1 MARKSR
7 IEPRKN
13 ISFLSENDFEPK
25 RIKILQNPENC
36 QISRTGKGYER
47 QEITLATKMSSS
59 PFEKLPDEIILKIF
73 SFLSFKSL
81 GNCNRVSHRLKTIS
95 QDTSLW
101 KEVKA
106 WLKVIPAGF
115 VEKIVKSKVKH
126 LSIPNC
132 EVFPINLNLLIEH
145 KLDLKSMDISNCD
158 GNDNFLSE
166 LVKHSKAL
174 EYLDLTESRPN
185 LVHKC
190 IENFDYSNKFK
201 VLCVNE
207 VKLNFKYVKQMI
219 DKCTELTNLG
229 ISGVDTPLSQQSIA
243 YICKNLTSDA
253 TRVDLAFNNV
263 KDKHIQSLLERCQ
276 NLEHLDLRG
285 TKVTYQSV
293 TRIVSVLSH
302 SLVSLLLPENV
313 GVEMGMPS
321 NVCME
326 KLKIIFDLTKLK
338 NLHIGCE
345 EACLWI
351 PDEAGEIYSDD
362 GHIEILEKHFPK
374 LKIGRGM
381 SELEYEKFNTDPSY
395 FFYIQEITEVELNYF
410 PTNLP
415 RRSHGSQ

>member
-1 MARKSR
+1 
-7 IEPRKN
+7 
-13 ISFLSENDFEPK
+13 
-25 RIKILQNPENC
+25 
-36 QISRTGKGYER
+36 
-47 QEITLATKMSSS
+47 MSSS

-73 SFLSFKSL
+73 SLLSFKSI
-81 GNCNRVSHRLKTIS
+81 GNCNQVSHRLKKIS
-95 QDTSLW
+95 QDPSLW

-115 VEKIVKSKVKH
+115 IETIVRLKVQH

-132 EVFPINLNLLIEH
+132 EVFPISLNLLTEH

-166 LVKHSKAL
+166 LVKHSKSL
-174 EYLDLTESRPN
+174 EYLNLIECRSN
-185 LVHKC
+185 LVYKC
-190 IENFDYSNKFK
+190 IDCMAYQNNLK

-219 DKCTELTNLG
+219 DKCTKLTNLG

-243 YICKNLTSDA
+243 YICKNLTPDA
-253 TRVDLAFNNV
+253 TKVDLAFNNV
-263 KDKHIQSLLERCQ
+263 NDKHIQSLLERCQ

-285 TKVTYQSV
+285 TKATYQSV

-313 GVEMGMPS
+313 GLEMGLPS

-351 PDEAGEIYSDD
+351 PDDTGEKEYSDD
-362 GHIEILEKHFPK
+362 SHIEILKKHFPK
-374 LKIGRGM
+374 LTIGIGW
-381 SELEYEKFNTDPSY
+381 SEVEYKKFNTDPYY
-395 FFYIQEITEVELNYF
+395 FFCVQEITEVELNDF

>member
-1 MARKSR
+1 MFYLTF
-7 IEPRKN
+7 ILF
-13 ISFLSENDFEPK
+13 IFVTGSE
-25 RIKILQNPENC
+25 LQEF
-36 QISRTGKGYER
+36 
-47 QEITLATKMSSS
+47 TLATKMSSS

-73 SFLSFKSL
+73 SLLSFKSI
-81 GNCNRVSHRLKTIS
+81 GNCNQVSRRLKTIS

-115 VEKIVKSKVKH
+115 VEKIVRSKVQH

-132 EVFPINLNLLIEH
+132 EVFPINLNLLTEH

-166 LVKHSKAL
+166 LVKHSKSL
-174 EYLDLTESRPN
+174 EYLNLIECRSN
-185 LVHKC
+185 LVYKC
-190 IENFDYSNKFK
+190 IDCMAYQNNLK

-219 DKCTELTNLG
+219 DKCTKLTNLG

-243 YICKNLTSDA
+243 YICKNLTSNA
-253 TRVDLAFNNV
+253 TKVDIAFNNV

-313 GVEMGMPS
+313 GLEMGLPS

-351 PDEAGEIYSDD
+351 PDDTGEKEYSDD
-362 GHIEILEKHFPK
+362 SHIEILKKHFPK
-374 LKIGRGM
+374 LKIGIGM
-381 SELEYEKFNTDPSY
+381 SELEYEKFNTDPYY
-395 FFYIQEITEVELNYF
+395 FFYVQEITEVELNYF